1 MRNAEST
8 ADICLLTDAELED
21 VSGGNLIAYAVM
33 IGTFCVMAG
42 NAWDLPLGATKAD
55 AAAALGVSYLFN

>member
-1 MRNAEST
+1 MRNVESA
-8 ADICLLTDAELED
+8 ADIGLLTDAELED

-55 AAAALGVSYLFN
+55 AAAALGVSYLFK